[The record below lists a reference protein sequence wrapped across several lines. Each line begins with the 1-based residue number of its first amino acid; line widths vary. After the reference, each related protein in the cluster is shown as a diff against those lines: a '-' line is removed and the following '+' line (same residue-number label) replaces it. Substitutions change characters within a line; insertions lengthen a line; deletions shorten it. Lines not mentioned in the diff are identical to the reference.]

1 MKLNRFKRTVS
12 ALALSLSLGL
22 AISATTTHQAHAYR
36 TVFDPWNYRQNILT
50 AVRSLTEINQQINQL
65 RNEAQS
71 LLKMDLNLAKLTST
85 ISPELSRTL
94 GEIRTLMNRANTIAM
109 SVRQTDEAMRQLFPK
124 EFSASLSGDDIL
136 RQAKARWQ
144 QTLSAYKRSASL
156 QAKVIEN
163 ADTDATLLSTL
174 LSRSR
179 SSVGN
184 LQASQTGNELTA
196 LGVKQSLQLQQMI
209 AAQYRAETLERSRRM
224 VTEEEARVRF
234 NGFLGSRRA
243 YSPGG

>member
-1 MKLNRFKRTVS
+1 MKRNRFKQMAS
-12 ALALSLSLGL
+12 AIALAI
-22 AISATTTHQAHAYR
+22 AISATVIPQVGARHI
-36 TVFDPWNYRQNILT
+36 VFDPWNYRQNILT
-50 AVRSLTEINQQINQL
+50 AVRSLTEVNQQISQL
-65 RNEAQS
+65 RNEAQT
-71 LLKMDLNLAKLTST
+71 LLKMDLNLTSLTNT

-94 GEIRTLMNRANTIAM
+94 GEIKTLMDSANAIAM
-109 SVRQTDEAMRQLFPK
+109 KVRQTDEAMRQLFPK
-124 EFSASLSGDDIL
+124 EFSATLSGDDVL

-144 QTLSAYKRSASL
+144 ETLSAYKRAASL
-156 QAKVIEN
+156 QAKVSEN
-163 ADTDATLLSTL
+163 TGADANLLSTL

-209 AAQYRAETLERSRRM
+209 AVQYRADTLERSRRM

-234 NGFLGSRRA
+234 NSFLGDKRA